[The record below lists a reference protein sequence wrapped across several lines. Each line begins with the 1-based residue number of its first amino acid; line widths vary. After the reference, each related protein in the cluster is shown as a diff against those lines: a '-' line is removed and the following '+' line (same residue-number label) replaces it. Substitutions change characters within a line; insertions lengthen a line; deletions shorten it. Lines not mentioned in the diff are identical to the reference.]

1 MIKKINGQ
9 TTDFQGIIDK
19 INEIV
24 DNVNGLLDVR
34 PKRPL
39 ILYAV
44 ENEATK
50 EIIFSARGGAYQ
62 DKFAAENKAML
73 LHREN
78 PQFLYRVIEYS
89 LKE

>member
-24 DNVNGLLDVR
+24 DNVNGLHDVQ
-34 PKRPL
+34 PKRPRT
-39 ILYAV
+39 LYAV
-44 ENEATK
+44 ENEAIG

-62 DKFAAENKAML
+62 DRCAAENKAKL
-73 LHREN
+73 LHREK
-78 PQFLYRVIEYS
+78 PQFLYKVVEYT